1 MKKPFFAAA
10 FIVAA
15 LFISGCSSD
24 EPPSEL
30 DILIEQL
37 QTIQITSETVPEET
51 SEETSVPENTDETS
65 EDTSSDESPAETPED
80 TPIPDD
86 TEEISED
93 TTVPEDTEET
103 SDSSEDTGSASVTYN
118 SITVTV
124 LSVED
129 DNISVESGGIIYNI
143 IIDEKTGILGGDI
156 SEGKTVTITYM
167 INDEDSESNITA
179 AVITVLPDN

>member
-1 MKKPFFAAA
+1 MKKTFFAAA
-10 FIVAA
+10 FVAAA

-37 QTIQITSETVPEET
+37 QTIQITSETLPEET
-51 SEETSVPENTDETS
+51 SEEASVPENTDETS
-65 EDTSSDESPAETPED
+65 EDTSSEENTAETPED
-80 TPIPDD
+80 DPIPDN
-86 TEEISED
+86 TEEISDDATISEN
-93 TTVPEDTEET
+93 TEEP
-103 SDSSEDTGSASVTYN
+103 SDSSEDTGNAPVTYN
-118 SITVTV
+118 SVTVTV
-124 LSVED
+124 LSVEE

-156 SEGKTVTITYM
+156 SEGKTVTITYI
-167 INDEDSESNITA
+167 INDKDSESNITA